1 MNEMEMIQRVSQRVM
16 ELERK
21 VDFLMQE
28 FGLTEKYQYSQPADP
43 VMDDVQILVRQGNLI
58 QAIKLYRERTGA
70 GLAEA
75 KTAVERMRGY

>member
-1 MNEMEMIQRVSQRVM
+1 MTEVEMIQRIL

-28 FGLTEKYQYSQPADP
+28 FSLTEKYQLFQPSDP
-43 VMDDVQILVRQGNLI
+43 LMEDIQILLRKGNLI

-75 KTAVERMRGY
+75 KAAVERMKGY

>member
-1 MNEMEMIQRVSQRVM
+1 MNEVELIQRVM

-21 VDFLMQE
+21 VEFLMQE
-28 FGLTEKYQYSQPADP
+28 LSLTEKYQLFQPSDP
-43 VMDDVQILVRQGNLI
+43 VMEDIQILLRKGQMI

-75 KTAVERMRGY
+75 KAAVERMARGY

>member
-1 MNEMEMIQRVSQRVM
+1 MNEVELIQRVM

-28 FGLTEKYQYSQPADP
+28 LSLTEKYQYNQPADP
-43 VMDDVQILVRQGNLI
+43 VMEDIQMLVRRGNLI
-58 QAIKLYRERTGA
+58 QAIKLYRERTGV

-75 KTAVERMRGY
+75 KAAVERMRGY